1 MTLAERVYAHRNL
14 ALSVVGLAK
23 NVGKTTTLNH
33 LIDEASRRPHVRP
46 GITSTG
52 WDGEAFDS
60 INAMPKPR
68 IAVPAGCIVATTTEC
83 LSRSIMPYSV
93 LVETGMRT
101 SLGEVL
107 IIQCDEPG
115 RIEVAGPTTISG
127 LCRVREMMKDLGCT
141 HIFFDGA
148 INRKA
153 SSSPAVCESLI
164 LATGMNAGYHLD
176 DVKRKSAFWV
186 EIYSL
191 KEKKLNGDTMD
202 SGEITILDRDG
213 AILQRVTAQSIRGTS
228 FTPPPRLGLIFF
240 PGALTDELLH
250 PFMHGA
256 SSFSVVVRDATR
268 LFISHEMLRRCKKRE
283 NRIFLLDRTDLMAIT
298 VNPTASSGRH
308 YDAGDFLGEMASALS
323 PHPVWD
329 VVQGK
334 GLNER

>member
-1 MTLAERVYAHRNL
+1 MTLADRVFAHKSL

-23 NVGKTTTLNH
+23 NVGKTTTLNY
-33 LIDEASRRPHVRP
+33 LIDEASRRAGVKP

-68 IAVPAGCIVATTTEC
+68 IVVPAGCIVATTTEC
-83 LSRSIMPYSV
+83 LTRSTIPYSV
-93 LVETGMRT
+93 LAETGMRT
-101 SLGEVL
+101 SLGDVL
-107 IIQCDEPG
+107 IIQCNEPG

-127 LCRVREMMKDLGCT
+127 LCRVREMMKERGCT

-153 SSSPAVCESLI
+153 SSSPDVCDSLI

-176 DVKRKSAFWV
+176 DVKRKSIFWV

-191 KEKKLNGDTMD
+191 EEKKITMD
-202 SGEITILDRDG
+202 PPGPGEIAILDNDG
-213 AILQRVTAQSIRGTS
+213 AVLQRVAVQSLREKPFS
-228 FTPPPRLGLIFF
+228 PPPGMGFLLI

-250 PFMHGA
+250 PFMHVKL
-256 SSFSVVVRDATR
+256 SFSVVVRDATK
-268 LFISHEMLRRCKKRE
+268 LFISHEMLRRCNKRN
-283 NRIFLLDRTDLMAIT
+283 NRIFLLNRTDLMAVT
-298 VNPTASSGRH
+298 VNPMASSGRYH
-308 YDAGDFLGEMASALS
+308 DAGDFLMEMASALS